1 MVTLVIAEKPSV
13 ARDIARVLGA
23 GARREGY
30 LEGGGYRV
38 TWCVG
43 HLLELCE
50 PEDYDPA
57 WKTWSAATLPLV
69 PDAFATRPRKGA
81 KAQLAVLRR
90 LARERDVEHVVNAC
104 DAGREGE
111 LIFRWVW
118 DAVRPSGRGPRLS
131 RLWISS
137 LTDRAIRD
145 GMAHLRDARDFDR
158 LAVAARCRAQADWL
172 VGLNATR
179 AMTLL
184 GRRGGAG
191 RVLLSV
197 GRVQTPT
204 LALMTRREDAIES
217 FVAEAFWRVRAHFD
231 LSGGRRFEAHWVD
244 GKNGDR
250 IPDLASARAVVAAVE
265 GRRGTIE
272 RVDEQRET
280 RQAPALFDLTSLQK
294 DANRRFGLSAQRT
307 LAAAQHLY
315 ERDKAITYPR
325 TDSRFV
331 TDDVAA
337 KLPAVLSALR
347 QTPWGAIADAAL
359 AGGPRPTRRI
369 VDANEVGDHH
379 AILPTGKVP
388 DLAALGADER
398 RVYELIARRTLAVFL
413 PAAVFAKVTLTTAV
427 VGGDAATH
435 RFEARGTTR
444 LVEGWELAEPPSDKR
459 AAEQSAGRALP
470 LVKVGEDA
478 TVGMVEVSEGA
489 TQAPPRYSEAT
500 LLSAMEGAGKD
511 LDEAELRRAMR
522 ASGLGTP
529 ATRAAIIETLLTRA
543 YIVRDGKTLRP
554 TAQGRLLVG
563 SLPVAALTSAELTGR
578 WEAALAALADGGGD
592 ADAFMAGIVR
602 FTAETVDVLRI
613 ADAPAMKAAAAADG
627 DDGVGVLGRC
637 PLCGEPVTKGRKAY
651 SCASGRDC
659 AFVIFATIAKKKIS
673 PGLVQVL
680 LARGRSLVLPGF
692 RSKQGKPFSAALVLG
707 DDGKVVL
714 DFDRGAG
721 GDAPKAPRRQA
732 PSPSPVASE
741 AALAPESAP
750 ESAPRRRA
758 KATTAKDPRPR
769 CPKCREGHVMA
780 GHRGWGCTRY
790 REGCDLVVWFEQ
802 GPLHLRLPD
811 EEGERLFRKGETRL
825 VDGLVAGGRARVV
838 LDLSAPGNVRIEP
851 GKRAPGRAA
860 TSPTAPDR

>member
-13 ARDIARVLGA
+13 ARDIARVLAA

-38 TWCVG
+38 SWCVG

-57 WKTWSAATLPLV
+57 WKTWSAATLPIV
-69 PDAFATRPRKGA
+69 PSAFSTRPRKGA
-81 KAQLAVLRR
+81 MAQLAVLRR

-145 GMAHLRDARDFDR
+145 GFAHLRDARDFDR
-158 LAVAARCRAQADWL
+158 LAAAARCRAEADWL

-204 LALMTRREDAIES
+204 LALMTRREDAIET
-217 FVAEAFWRVRAHFD
+217 FVPEAFWRVRARFD
-231 LSGGRRFEAHWVD
+231 LAGRRSFDAHWVD
-244 GKNGDR
+244 DQGRDR
-250 IPDLASARAVVAAVE
+250 LAEEGRARAIAAAVD
-265 GRRGTIE
+265 GRRGRIE

-294 DANRRFGLSAQRT
+294 DANRRFGMSAQRT

-315 ERDKAITYPR
+315 EREKAITYPR

-337 KLPAVLSALR
+337 KLPAVLVALR
-347 QTPWGAIADAAL
+347 QTPWSAIADAAL

-369 VDANEVGDHH
+369 VDASEVGDHH
-379 AILPTGKVP
+379 AILPTGKIP
-388 DLAALGADER
+388 DLAGLGPDER
-398 RVYELIARRTLAVFL
+398 RVYELVARRTLAVFL
-413 PAAVFAKVTLTTAV
+413 PAAVFAKVTITALV
-427 VGGDAATH
+427 AAADAAH

-444 LVEGWELAEPPSDKR
+444 LVEGWELAEPPPDKR

-470 LVKVGEDA
+470 LVKAGEEA
-478 TVGMVEVSEGA
+478 TVGEVEVAEGA
-489 TQAPPRYSEAT
+489 TQAPPRYTEAT
-500 LLSAMEGAGKD
+500 LLAAMEGAGKD
-511 LDEAELRRAMR
+511 LDEAELRRVMR

-543 YIVRDGKTLRP
+543 YIVREGKVLRP
-554 TAQGRLLVG
+554 TAQGRLLVK
-563 SLPVAALTSAELTGR
+563 SLPVPALTSAELTGR
-578 WEAALAALADGGGD
+578 WEAALAEMADGGGD
-592 ADAFMAGIVR
+592 AGAFMAGIAR
-602 FTAETVDVLRI
+602 FTAETVEALRV
-613 ADAPAMKAAAAADG
+613 AQAPAMQAAAAADG
-627 DDGVGVLGRC
+627 DDGVGILGSC
-637 PLCGEPVTKGRKAY
+637 PLCGKPVTKGRKAY

-659 AFVIFATIAKKKIS
+659 AFVIFDTIAKKKIS

-680 LARGRSLVLPGF
+680 LARRRSQLLPGF
-692 RSKQGKPFSAALVLG
+692 RSKQGKRFSAVLVLG
-707 DDGKVVL
+707 DDGKVTL
-714 DFDRGAG
+714 DFGKG
-721 GDAPKAPRRQA
+721 GA
-732 PSPSPVASE
+732 PSEDGGPPRAR
-741 AALAPESAP
+741 AARAAP
-750 ESAPRRRA
+750 
-758 KATTAKDPRPR
+758 AKDPRPR
-769 CPKCREGHVMA
+769 CPKCREGRIMV

-802 GPLHLRLPD
+802 GPLGLRLPD
-811 EEGERLFRKGETRL
+811 DEGERLFRKGETRL
-825 VDGLVAGGRARVV
+825 LDGLVAGARARLV
-838 LDLSAPGNVRIEP
+838 LDLAAPGHVRIEP
-851 GKRAPGRAA
+851 GKRASGRAS
-860 TSPTAPDR
+860 T